1 MFCPLTGWGFLLICP
16 EIPAQLNSNFHSI
29 SCTVDFIPSH
39 KEMPLSHWQAETE
52 RLWPLASIPIFPK
65 EKHSLG
71 WSTGFPLPCWRSSC
85 WLEHSETSSRGCREI
100 PLGCAFI
107 FLLGV
112 KVGRNKGETVPN
124 GIPHSPFQKGNISGI
139 NSIAVACS
147 SSAQAG
153 KALTCAYFTNSNCT
167 PAWFGYFGVMFANK
181 KEKTAWAERIWW
193 LHNYFGAD
201 LAVWNFWVQK
211 MSQAPQARPWLP
223 CHQLCQD
230 FAVPVGCLVMP
241 QSCCRA
247 IHSAGT
253 EHRAADGTQ
262 STKRIK
268 HHFNK
273 NPFVRMTPTWN

>member
-1 MFCPLTGWGFLLICP
+1 MSKFCPLTGWGFLLICP

-124 GIPHSPFQKGNISGI
+124 GIPHFPFQKGNISGI

-201 LAVWNFWVQK
+201 LSGISESKKCPRHHKPGHGSHVTNSARTLQSLLGDWWCHKAAAEQFTA
-211 MSQAPQARPWLP
+211 QA
-223 CHQLCQD
+223 
-230 FAVPVGCLVMP
+230 
-241 QSCCRA
+241 
-247 IHSAGT
+247 
-253 EHRAADGTQ
+253 Q
-262 STKRIK
+262 STEQQMGLRAQ
-268 HHFNK
+268 
-273 NPFVRMTPTWN
+273 RG